1 MQSSMVS
8 MPSPAR
14 TNVSGLQAPVRPATT
29 EGRLKIPLPI
39 TPLTMAAVKSH
50 RPMARTSPGGG
61 DARVPGLASAISRG
75 SIIRCYARRL
85 SSAGGVMALR
95 RRVGPVLAL
104 AALAAAASSAAV
116 SSPRAPGRRSENV
129 VLITTDGLRWQEVFG
144 GADESLLTEE
154 AGVAD
159 PAALKQEFDRETP
172 PARREALLPFLWR
185 VIARQGQ
192 LYGNVP

>member
-1 MQSSMVS
+1 
-8 MPSPAR
+8 
-14 TNVSGLQAPVRPATT
+14 
-29 EGRLKIPLPI
+29 
-39 TPLTMAAVKSH
+39 
-50 RPMARTSPGGG
+50 
-61 DARVPGLASAISRG
+61 RG

-116 SSPRAPGRRSENV
+116 SSPAAPGRRSENV
-129 VLITTDGLRWQEVFG
+129 VLMTTDGLRWQEVFG

-154 AGVAD
+154 AGAPD

-192 LYGNVP
+192 LYGNVPRGSVVRVTNGHNFSYPGYNELLSGKADPRIDS